1 MWTSDIVHGSMNNMK
16 KQEAQKLQ
24 KLALVVGDFIRY
36 WGFRK
41 IHGEIWTVVFLSKK
55 ALSGVEIE
63 RLLGVSKAL
72 VSPAIQEL
80 VKEGLI
86 RPAASE
92 NSKTKRYE
100 AVENVA
106 EVIRGVLRRRE
117 QPMISE
123 AADRHAAL
131 AEVTETD
138 GDLNRDRLEK
148 LGSLIQSANF
158 SLLALIN
165 EDVFWTS

>member
-1 MWTSDIVHGSMNNMK
+1 MNNMN
-16 KQEAQKLQ
+16 KQESQKLRQ
-24 KLALVVGDFIRY
+24 LALVVGDFIRY

-41 IHGEIWTVVFLSKK
+41 IHGEIWTVVFLSQKP
-55 ALSGVEIE
+55 LSGVEIE
-63 RLLGVSKAL
+63 RLLDVSKAL

-80 VKEGLI
+80 VHEGLI

-106 EVIRGVLRRRE
+106 QVIRGVLRRRE
-117 QPMISE
+117 QPMLAE
-123 AADRHAAL
+123 AAEKHTAL
-131 AEVTETD
+131 LEVTD
-138 GDLNRDRLEK
+138 GDEALNTKRLEV
-148 LGSLIQSANF
+148 LGTMIQSANF

-165 EDVFWTS
+165 EDDFWTT